1 MRNVRV
7 AFCQVLLF
15 ASVVFALA
23 QLTNLNHAIKRFV
36 WGSHEGYL
44 HHEKFAI
51 KVQERQLQEEHSH
64 YTNKEDNEIPQVDQ
78 NNDGKAESGSKEHD
92 ASPKS
97 STLKIRPTRG
107 SVNSFISP
115 YHKHW
120 DVNCSEILSGN
131 RTVVRETNMML
142 KKLRNDSDVLPI
154 PTDQEVTNVYT
165 MY

>member
-1 MRNVRV
+1 MRNRRV
-7 AFCQVLLF
+7 ALYQVLLF
-15 ASVVFALA
+15 VSVVFALA
-23 QLTNLNHAIKRFV
+23 QLTILNHAIKGFV
-36 WGSHEGYL
+36 WGSHEGHL

-64 YTNKEDNEIPQVDQ
+64 YTNKEDNEILQVDK

-92 ASPKS
+92 APPPKS
-97 STLKIRPTRG
+97 STRPLKIRPTRG

-131 RTVVRETNMML
+131 RKVVKETNMML
-142 KKLRNDSDVLPI
+142 KKLRNDNDVLPI
-154 PTDQEVTNVYT
+154 PTDQEV
-165 MY
+165 MILS